1 MIVSKAK
8 NKSGSLKKKKK
19 KQSEKLVP
27 PTASAAASHEVGER
41 KLLSSR
47 PPPGMEHV
55 KPIHG
60 PIVLSRKDPELSDAE
75 KNMRRFGQGI
85 NVSAIG
91 PRRKIVT
98 QKDSNWANHLNS
110 HASSSSDAVA
120 TDAVATASS
129 PFSFGFGLST

>member
-1 MIVSKAK
+1 M
-8 NKSGSLKKKKK
+8 
-19 KQSEKLVP
+19 
-27 PTASAAASHEVGER
+27 
-41 KLLSSR
+41 
-47 PPPGMEHV
+47 

-91 PRRKIVT
+91 PRRKVVT
-98 QKDSNWANHLNS
+98 QKDSNWANHLSNQ
-110 HASSSSDAVA
+110 AVA
-120 TDAVATASS
+120 DGAETATVATASS